1 VLFSSEY
8 LVLHGAHA
16 LALPTRLGQKMRVQ
30 ELSGS
35 EILWTAYDVSGKKWF
50 SAEIDLLGFEIA
62 KASDPQKGSFLR
74 KLLRAC
80 CQNNSEFLSHWKK
93 YKVDHYLEFPLEWG
107 LGSSSTLI
115 FNMARWAD
123 VNPYHLYFDVA
134 SGSGYD
140 IACAGADGPLIY
152 SLGEDSASI
161 EEIDFKPPFTD
172 QLYFLPLN
180 HKTDS
185 QHADEQVRTK
195 KPASAIIEQAN
206 ALTEKL
212 VEIRKLEGF
221 EQWVRDHEQLV
232 SRYIGQERAKNRLF
246 SDFWGEVKSLGAWG
260 GDLLLVSSSK
270 NRQET
275 ELYFKGKGY
284 PQLIGYEELIL

>member
-1 VLFSSEY
+1 MFSSEY
-8 LVLHGAHA
+8 LVLHGARA
-16 LALPTRLGQKMRVQ
+16 LALPTRLGQRMKVQ

-35 EILWTAYDVSGKKWF
+35 EILWSAYDVTGKKWF

-62 KASDPQKGSFLR
+62 KASDPQKGNFLR

-93 YKVDHYLEFPLEWG
+93 YKVDHYLEFPLDWG

-115 FNMARWAD
+115 YNMARWAD

-152 SLGEDSASI
+152 SLGEDSASV
-161 EEIDFKPPFTD
+161 EEIDFNPSFTN

-185 QHADEQVRTK
+185 QHAVEQVRAK
-195 KPASAIIEQAN
+195 KPTSAIIDQAN

-212 VEIRKLEGF
+212 VEIRKLDAF

-232 SRYIGQERAKNRLF
+232 ARYVEQERTKSRLF

-270 NRQET
+270 SRQET
-275 ELYFKGKGY
+275 EHYFKGKGY